1 VDRVGKIL
9 PRILAKQPG
18 ASRTME
24 VRLQVVFRSVLGEQ
38 LSAACEEITVRG
50 TTVWVTTG
58 NPALAHQLRLDA
70 ETLLARL
77 NDQAR
82 LPREVR
88 QLKVRIGRAQRFG
101 DR

>member
-1 VDRVGKIL
+1 VGKIL

-24 VRLQVVFRSVLGEQ
+24 VRLQIVFRAVLGEQ
-38 LSAACEEITVRG
+38 LAAACEEITVRG

-70 ETLLARL
+70 EVLVARL

-82 LPREVR
+82 LPRQVR
-88 QLKVRIGRAQRFG
+88 QLKVRIGRTQSFR

>member
-1 VDRVGKIL
+1 MGKIL

-24 VRLQVVFRSVLGEQ
+24 VRLQIVFRSVLGEQ
-38 LSAACEEITVRG
+38 LAAACEEITVRG

-70 ETLLARL
+70 EVLVARL

-82 LPREVR
+82 LPRQIR
-88 QLKVRIGRAQRFG
+88 QLRVRIGRAQSFRG
-101 DR
+101 R

>member
-1 VDRVGKIL
+1 MDRVGKIL

-18 ASRTME
+18 AARTME
-24 VRLQVVFRSVLGEQ
+24 VRLQIVFRSVLGEQ
-38 LSAACEEITVRG
+38 LAAACEEITVRG
-50 TTVWVTTG
+50 STVWVTTG

-82 LPREVR
+82 LPRQVR
-88 QLKVRIGRAQRFG
+88 QLKVRIGRAQSFRT
-101 DR
+101 R